1 MASQSLP
8 PSGPGRAEG
17 PLGPLYEELR
27 RLARARLRR
36 ERIGSTWQ
44 PTDLVHEVWLRVGD
58 RAAEVGREDFLRL
71 ASVVMRHLLTDRA
84 RRARRLRDRLPDLA
98 RPVEGLESRS
108 GERVVSVIDM
118 DEALGRLEALDP
130 RKARAAVLLEL
141 VGCTQE
147 EAARTLGV
155 SLATLKR
162 DWSFA
167 RAWLRRELGGA

>member
-1 MASQSLP
+1 MTSESLD
-8 PSGPGRAEG
+8 PGGMGDAQAA
-17 PLGPLYEELR
+17 LGPLYEELR

-36 ERIGSTWQ
+36 ERVGATWQ
-44 PTDLVHEVWLRVGD
+44 PTDLVHEVWLRVGE
-58 RAAEVGREDFLRL
+58 RAGEVGREEFLRL

-84 RRARRLRDRLPDLA
+84 RRARRLRDRLADLA
-98 RPVEGLESRS
+98 RPVEQLESRA
-108 GERVVSVIDM
+108 GERAVSVIDL
-118 DEALGRLEALDP
+118 DEALGRLEALDA

-147 EAARTLGV
+147 EAAQALGV

-167 RAWLRRELGGA
+167 RAWLRRELGGG